1 MELVTVFKT
10 FNPTEAEVIRS
21 QLETAGIAAEVMN
34 NDAAFTG
41 MSGGILVQVSD
52 DQAEAAR
59 ELIETPE
66 APPDDVGT
74 A

>member
-1 MELVTVFKT
+1 
-10 FNPTEAEVIRS
+10 
-21 QLETAGIAAEVMN
+21 LEPAGIAAEVMN

-52 DQAEAAR
+52 VQAEAAR